1 MEWLNSTFI
10 EHSALQSVIVISL
23 VCAIGIALG
32 KTKIS
37 GFSLGLTFV
46 FFIGII
52 AGDLGLSLDKDT
64 SSYAESFG
72 LAIFVYALGVQVGPG
87 FFSSFRTGGLKLNA
101 LALGVIVLGTF
112 TAIGL
117 AETFGIAINEIAG
130 VLCGATTNTPAL
142 GAAQQALSSM
152 HIDSTTPAL
161 GCAATYPLGIIGVII
176 AIAFMRKIFVPNRDN
191 ALNKS
196 ERSKTF
202 IGKYQIS
209 NPAIFGKSIKETA
222 QLFPAKFV
230 ISRLWRNGTVTIP
243 TSDKILKQ
251 GDYILAV
258 TSEKN
263 AKSIALLFGE
273 QEGADLNSADIDWD
287 AIDSQLVS
295 QPVLVTRPEINGK
308 SLGSLKL
315 RNLYGINISRVWR
328 AGVQLL
334 ATPELTLQLGDKLIV
349 VGEANAVKNVGKILG
364 NTVKNLNE
372 PNNLSSM
379 FFGIFI
385 GLIVGAIPISI
396 PGISLPVKLGLAG
409 GPIIIGILMGRFGP
423 KIHMITYTTESANLM
438 LRALGL
444 SIYLACIG
452 INAGAQFFDIVLS
465 LQGLQWILLGF
476 TITVIPLL
484 IIGTIAIKLIKLD
497 YGTIAGMLCGSMS
510 NPMALNYSND
520 MVNNESPAE
529 AYATVYPISMF
540 ARVIIAQLLILLMV

>member
-1 MEWLNSTFI
+1 MEWLNSIFI

-23 VCAIGIALG
+23 VCALGLALG
-32 KTKIS
+32 KAKIL
-37 GFSLGLTFV
+37 GVSLGVTFV

-52 AGDLGLSLDKDT
+52 AGHLGLSLDKDT

-87 FFSSFRTGGLKLNA
+87 FFNSFRTGGVKLNA
-101 LALGVIVLGTF
+101 LAMGVIALGTAM
-112 TAIGL
+112 AISFSQML
-117 AETFGIAINEIAG
+117 GITIGEMAG

-142 GAAQQALSSM
+142 GAAQQTLASMNLNSTMPALS
-152 HIDSTTPAL
+152 
-161 GCAATYPLGIIGVII
+161 CAATYPLGIIGVII
-176 AIAFMRKIFVPNRDN
+176 AIALMHKLLVPASANN
-191 ALNKS
+191 SNKKAK
-196 ERSKTF
+196 SKTF
-202 IGKYQIS
+202 IGEYQIC
-209 NPAIFGKSIKETA
+209 NPAIFNKSIKEVA

-230 ISRLWRNGTVTIP
+230 ISRLWRDGEVTIP
-243 TSDKILKQ
+243 TSDKTLQQ
-251 GDYILAV
+251 GDRILVV
-258 TSEKN
+258 TDEKN
-263 AKSIALLFGE
+263 AKSITLLFGE
-273 QEGADLNSADIDWD
+273 QESADWNSADIDWD

-295 QPVLVTRPEINGK
+295 QPVLVTRPELNGK
-308 SLGSLKL
+308 TLGSLKL

-334 ATPELTLQLGDKLIV
+334 ATPELILQLGDKLIV

-364 NTVKNLNE
+364 NTVKSLNE
-372 PNNLSSM
+372 PNLASM
-379 FFGIFI
+379 YLGIFI

-452 INAGAQFFDIVLS
+452 INAGAHFFELLLS
-465 LQGLQWILLGF
+465 MDGLRWVLLGF
-476 TITVIPLL
+476 SITVIPLL
-484 IIGTIAIKLIKLD
+484 IIGIIALKLMKLD
-497 YGTIAGMLCGSMS
+497 YSTISGMLCGSMA

-520 MVNNESPAE
+520 IAGNETPAE

>member
-1 MEWLNSTFI
+1 MEWLNSIFI

-46 FFIGII
+46 FFIGIL
-52 AGDLGLSLDKDT
+52 AGHLGLSIDKDT

-87 FFSSFRTGGLKLNA
+87 FFNSFRTGGIKLNILA
-101 LALGVIVLGTF
+101 LAVIGLGTF
-112 TAIGL
+112 IAIGCSQF
-117 AETFGIAINEIAG
+117 FGISISEIAG

-142 GAAQQALSSM
+142 GAAQQTLSSL
-152 HIDSTTPAL
+152 HLDSTSTAL
-161 GCAATYPLGIIGVII
+161 GCAVTYPLGIIGVIA
-176 AIAFMRKIFVPNRDN
+176 AIALMNKILVSKNGN
-191 ALNKS
+191 TTNKK
-196 ERSKTF
+196 EPSKTF
-202 IGKYQIS
+202 IGEYQIC
-209 NPAIFGKSIKETA
+209 NPAIFDKSIKETA

-230 ISRLWRNGTVTIP
+230 ISRLWRDGIVTIP
-243 TSDKILKQ
+243 TSNKILKQ
-251 GDYILAV
+251 GDRILVV

-263 AKSIALLFGE
+263 ADAITLLFGE
-273 QEGADLNSADIDWD
+273 HENADWNSADIDWD

-295 QPVLVTRPEINGK
+295 QPVLVTRPELNGK
-308 SLGSLKL
+308 TLGSLKL

-334 ATPELTLQLGDKLIV
+334 ATPELILQLGDKLIV
-349 VGEANAVKNVGKILG
+349 VGEKNAVKNVGKILG
-364 NTVKNLNE
+364 NAVKNLNE

-396 PGISLPVKLGLAG
+396 PGVSLPVKLGLAG

-423 KIHMITYTTESANLM
+423 QIHMITYTTESANLM

-452 INAGAQFFDIVLS
+452 INAGAEFF
-465 LQGLQWILLGF
+465 QILLS
-476 TITVIPLL
+476 I
-484 IIGTIAIKLIKLD
+484 
-497 YGTIAGMLCGSMS
+497 
-510 NPMALNYSND
+510 
-520 MVNNESPAE
+520 E
-529 AYATVYPISMF
+529 
-540 ARVIIAQLLILLMV
+540 